1 MNIKRIIKE
10 EVENIINTVPIVN
23 ISINYDF
30 ECDRNIKIIIY
41 KFLFFISKKLN
52 IKTKFQICL
61 TKDRTTNNIST
72 LALFNI
78 PESKV
83 FVYVKNRNVADVL
96 RSIAHELVHKEQLD
110 CGKFKYGDYIQDIGG
125 DIEDEAN
132 AVAGS
137 ILKEFSYSNIDI
149 YEMNFGK

>member
-1 MNIKRIIKE
+1 MNIRKIIKE
-10 EVENIINTVPIVN
+10 EIENVLNTMPIVN
-23 ISINYDF
+23 ISIHFDF
-30 ECDRNIKIIIY
+30 ECDKNIKIMVY
-41 KFLFFISKKLN
+41 KFLLFISKKLN
-52 IKTKFQICL
+52 IKTPFQIYL
-61 TKDRTTNNIST
+61 TKDRKSNDIST

-78 PESKV
+78 PDSKI

-137 ILKEFSYSNIDI
+137 IIKAFSYSNIDI
-149 YEMNFGK
+149 YEMNFGE